1 MNYANV
7 FDPKINHYLPSHA
20 KVSATHSNFLQ
31 VPSTG
36 KHKLKSG
43 FLRTGTRAGEQ
54 QENSK

>member
-7 FDPKINHYLPSHA
+7 FDPKTNHYLPSHA

-36 KHKLKSG
+36 KTQAKES
-43 FLRTGTRAGEQ
+43 FYSIT
-54 QENSK
+54 QEVYSAC